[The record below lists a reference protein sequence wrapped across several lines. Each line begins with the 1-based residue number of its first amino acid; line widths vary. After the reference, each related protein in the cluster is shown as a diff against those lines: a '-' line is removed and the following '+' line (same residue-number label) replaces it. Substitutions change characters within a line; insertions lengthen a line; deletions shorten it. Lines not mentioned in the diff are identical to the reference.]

1 MPTKCV
7 ECNKKQAFFNRVGET
22 QARYCKPCAL
32 KIWPNEKAKPRTN
45 NGGKPLSAGFDKAL
59 G

>member
-32 KIWPNEKAKPRTN
+32 KIWPNEKALTVGRFN
-45 NGGKPLSAGFDKAL
+45 NHYY
-59 G
+59 